1 MKSSFEAI
9 FIIKSTVCVQ
19 EEVIMLSENNSS
31 AIQAIEADDENFNID
46 ELEANLEAEL
56 ESQLADLSF
65 LEEERAKK
73 QLLTVNSVNPYF
85 RFLSKNSS
93 IFSCAFK
100 PQE

>member
-1 MKSSFEAI
+1 MLTPFLGVSIVDFLYLR
-9 FIIKSTVCVQ
+9 
-19 EEVIMLSENNSS
+19 EEGTEN
-31 AIQAIEADDENFNID
+31 
-46 ELEANLEAEL
+46 
-56 ESQLADLSF
+56 
-65 LEEERAKK
+65 